1 MDVQKSQKFCEGSFA
16 RVAEL
21 VLGSP
26 PAATPGGGRWRR
38 FVKRGFLFGLG
49 SFLIVSVI
57 GGLSGAL
64 IGTARLAVII
74 TALICIPLSV
84 FVIRRASL
92 APPHR
97 SRLHAVFGWL
107 LGFLAIDAAIFV
119 AIVSL
124 YHQARGPAC

>member
-1 MDVQKSQKFCEGSFA
+1 M
-16 RVAEL
+16 
-21 VLGSP
+21 
-26 PAATPGGGRWRR
+26 
-38 FVKRGFLFGLG
+38 KRGFLFGLG

-64 IGTARLAVII
+64 IGTARLAAII

-92 APPHR
+92 APPRR

-119 AIVSL
+119 AIGVAIL
-124 YHQARGPAC
+124 VPLLVK

>member
-1 MDVQKSQKFCEGSFA
+1 MGFQG
-16 RVAEL
+16 RL
-21 VLGSP
+21 R
-26 PAATPGGGRWRR
+26 GGRSI
-38 FVKRGFLFGLG
+38 VKRGFLFGLG

-64 IGTARLAVII
+64 IGTARLAAIV

-119 AIVSL
+119 AIGVAIL
-124 YHQARGPAC
+124 VPLLVQ

>member
-1 MDVQKSQKFCEGSFA
+1 M
-16 RVAEL
+16 
-21 VLGSP
+21 
-26 PAATPGGGRWRR
+26 
-38 FVKRGFLFGLG
+38 KRGFLFGLG

-64 IGTARLAVII
+64 IGTARLAALVSSII

-107 LGFLAIDAAIFV
+107 LGFLVIDATIFV
-119 AIVSL
+119 AIGVAIL
-124 YHQARGPAC
+124 VPLLVK